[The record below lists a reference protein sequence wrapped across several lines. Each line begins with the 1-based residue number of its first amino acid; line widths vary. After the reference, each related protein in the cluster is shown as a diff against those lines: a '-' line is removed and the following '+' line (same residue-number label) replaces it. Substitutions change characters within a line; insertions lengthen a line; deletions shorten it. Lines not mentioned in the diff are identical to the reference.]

1 VSWKPSKQMCI
12 TRSIIELEFITLDK
26 LVKKAKWIWNFFEDI
41 SYWPKLV
48 STICIYCDSQSAIK
62 GAQSCM
68 YNDKSRHIHHKH
80 NIIKHLLSNRVV
92 SINSVNLKKNIM
104 DPLTKGLSKEFVYNS
119 SRWMGLKLLKDE
131 RV

>member
-1 VSWKPSKQMCI
+1 MCI

-26 LVKKAKWIWNFFEDI
+26 LVEEAKWIWNFFEDI
-41 SYWPKLV
+41 SCWLKLV
-48 STICIYCDSQSAIK
+48 STIYIYCDSQSAIK

-68 YNDKSRHIHHKH
+68 YNDKSRHIYHKH

-92 SINSVNLKKNIM
+92 SIDSVNLKKNIM

-119 SRWMGLKLLKDE
+119 SR
-131 RV
+131 